1 MKYDADLSVAM
12 SSADLAM
19 LELIVAHTRAAEDD
33 GGDGLTGTVSLGLGP
48 VDVDTVGDDVDG
60 GERGERRDEAVAG
73 QRDAVLALVHFQQP
87 SNLTQHLHA

>member
-19 LELIVAHTRAAEDD
+19 LD
-33 GGDGLTGTVSLGLGP
+33 VSLGLGP